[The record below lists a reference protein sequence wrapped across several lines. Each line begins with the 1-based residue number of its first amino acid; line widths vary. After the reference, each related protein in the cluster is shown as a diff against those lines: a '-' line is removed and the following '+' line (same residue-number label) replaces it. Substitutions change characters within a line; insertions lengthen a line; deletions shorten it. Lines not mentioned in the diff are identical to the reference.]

1 MPRKAKKATKDGVR
15 RKAAPWESD
24 RVSPD
29 SPSSMEV
36 LITWLTT
43 LGNAERLRREKRK
56 DLIKEIIQI
65 LAANGIQHRA
75 VGDVHS
81 KIWYMETQFT
91 SARALLIRKDQL
103 DAFQRGEAG
112 AEVTKE
118 VLKLCP
124 QYRELV
130 PVFGEI
136 GAGKEEQVVPKNA
149 ANGAAAP
156 YGAKAVNSAAVAAAG
171 GNTRASGEWKKSLET
186 DRGKAATEKT
196 QANGRD
202 EMVVDALDGVN
213 GGKATVQKKGIGG
226 EKTEAKKANGIDA
239 AARKKATTVAE
250 NREQSVIDA
259 KKGAAHVGSNEAE
272 KDKHSGADEQ
282 EMIDADGKQAEDV
295 IVVIEEEEGV
305 LADVEDGRRDVNE
318 NKRNDGE
325 EESAKS
331 EDEEEE
337 TDTISE
343 QAEAQA
349 DDESEGESSEEEEKP
364 HTRIIVRTGVRSPF
378 KTKPQQNESESSS
391 SEEEDG
397 DEQSESESEKE
408 DGDGEE
414 RIPLAQPDEVDATPA
429 GEEGE
434 QAEQIDVD
442 NDEENDQG
450 GADEADQSKAEESGE
465 SEDDEEVEEKPA
477 QDRSPKAAVDSSDD
491 SDSSS
496 SSEDEDADTEEETPP
511 TQLKA
516 PSDQEEES
524 EEEESKTEDNENDVN
539 MEKGAQKPAEL
550 NESDD
555 ESVQRSS
562 IRKRSISSEA
572 PISPTTSKRSRTDN
586 DFNSAT
592 RDLERE
598 AFIERAKQ
606 ERDQRDELFKLER
619 AKLECELQAKQVLLA
634 VERSLA
640 RKKLLG
646 VGIDPAEVD
655 RVLPL
660 L

>member
-15 RKAAPWESD
+15 RKAVPWESD

-112 AEVTKE
+112 AEVTNE

-124 QYRELV
+124 QYREL
-130 PVFGEI
+130 
-136 GAGKEEQVVPKNA
+136 
-149 ANGAAAP
+149 
-156 YGAKAVNSAAVAAAG
+156 
-171 GNTRASGEWKKSLET
+171 
-186 DRGKAATEKT
+186 KT
-196 QANGRD
+196 QANGRV
-202 EMVVDALDGVN
+202 EVVVDALDGVN
-213 GGKATVQKKGIGG
+213 GGKASVQKKGNGG
-226 EKTEAKKANGIDA
+226 EKAEAKKANGIDA

-272 KDKHSGADEQ
+272 NDEHSGADEQ

-349 DDESEGESSEEEEKP
+349 GDESEGESSEEEEKP

-434 QAEQIDVD
+434 QAEQIDVN

-450 GADEADQSKAEESGE
+450 GTDEADQSKAEESGE
-465 SEDDEEVEEKPA
+465 SEDDEEVEEERA
-477 QDRSPKAAVDSSDD
+477 QDRSPKAVVDSGND

-496 SSEDEDADTEEETPP
+496 SSKNEDADTEEETPP

-524 EEEESKTEDNENDVN
+524 EEEESKTEDNENDVD
-539 MEKGAQKPAEL
+539 MEKDAQKPAEQ